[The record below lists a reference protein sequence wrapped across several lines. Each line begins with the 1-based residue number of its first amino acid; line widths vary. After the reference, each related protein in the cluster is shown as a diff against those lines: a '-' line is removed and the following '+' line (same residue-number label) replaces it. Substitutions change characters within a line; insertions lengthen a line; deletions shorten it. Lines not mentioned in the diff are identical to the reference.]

1 MAGAFQCLLLI
12 TSPLLCTTLLSS
24 RPIGSSASLTRSK
37 NSSLSAMLST
47 PDVDLWLRSM
57 VDLWSCNSS
66 SRKHYVPLVQQELQ
80 RTQPT
85 RPITF
90 QTASRGACHQRAV
103 VIARSSPMTD
113 KEAVERVQ
121 DAAGESMW
129 SGSGINTLSSAYR
142 KRHGGSGAVL
152 PTKCFQTPADVEAEA
167 EALRRAKGKAPIT
180 EEQEGVEESDDDD
193 AEAVR
198 VTAVA
203 EDLACCTTS
212 PSCIQTSHFP
222 VLAASAAGL
231 RRGGGRQRR

>member
-1 MAGAFQCLLLI
+1 VFGNTQVQLVGPNLLVGAAPLHQNRSIAPEHPAVNCAMKQTCAGKATCATLGGGVSGAVAVAGAFQCLLLI

-57 VDLWSCNSS
+57 VDLWSCNSP
-66 SRKHYVPLVQQELQ
+66 SRKHYVPLVQQEMQ

-129 SGSGINTLSSAYR
+129 SGSGINALSSAGH
-142 KRHGGSGAVL
+142 HGTAGAAQFCRQSAFKL
-152 PTKCFQTPADVEAEA
+152 LQT
-167 EALRRAKGKAPIT
+167 
-180 EEQEGVEESDDDD
+180 
-193 AEAVR
+193 
-198 VTAVA
+198 
-203 EDLACCTTS
+203 
-212 PSCIQTSHFP
+212 
-222 VLAASAAGL
+222 
-231 RRGGGRQRR
+231 